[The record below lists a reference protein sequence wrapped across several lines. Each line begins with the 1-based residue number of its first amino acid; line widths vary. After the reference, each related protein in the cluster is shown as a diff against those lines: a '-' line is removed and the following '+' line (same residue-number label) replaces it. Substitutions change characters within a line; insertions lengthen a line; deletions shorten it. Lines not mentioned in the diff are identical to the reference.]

1 MFPSTTA
8 LLNFLTHH
16 TKPEHYCK
24 MLARIECA
32 VRGEEIYTSFQTAP
46 AFVQTILKAVFDFH
60 ACSHL
65 STDGTI
71 QARVMFAYLQA
82 KSTIHEMESDVC
94 RHGLVAFGHFVDQ
107 YLHALR
113 RMNSR
118 TYFDLPERSSDETTN
133 RVCDFFEKCQYDPLP
148 DFMCGNVA
156 NIRPDT
162 LPSNNV
168 RLPDTLPWYLR
179 KKEQQP
185 DDFMPL
191 LLLQR
196 VAVAAAVS
204 V

>member
-16 TKPEHYCK
+16 HKPENHCK

-32 VRGEEIYTSFQTAP
+32 VRGQEIYFSFMTAP
-46 AFVQTILKAVFDFH
+46 EFVQTILKAVFNFH

-71 QARVMFAYLQA
+71 PAPVMFSYLQA
-82 KSTIHEMESDVC
+82 TTTIYDMKSDIC
-94 RHGLVAFGHFVDQ
+94 RDGLVAFGHFVDQ

-118 TYFDLPERSSDETTN
+118 YYFDLPEQSSDEITN
-133 RVCDFFEKCQYDPLP
+133 RVCDMFQNCQNDPLP
-148 DFMCGNVA
+148 DFMCGKIDC
-156 NIRPDT
+156 IRPSICC
-162 LPSNNV
+162 LPEV
-168 RLPDTLPWYLR
+168 LPWYLR
-179 KKEQQP
+179 KKERP
-185 DDFMPL
+185 SDYMPL

-196 VAVAAAVS
+196 VAIAAAAANI
-204 V
+204 